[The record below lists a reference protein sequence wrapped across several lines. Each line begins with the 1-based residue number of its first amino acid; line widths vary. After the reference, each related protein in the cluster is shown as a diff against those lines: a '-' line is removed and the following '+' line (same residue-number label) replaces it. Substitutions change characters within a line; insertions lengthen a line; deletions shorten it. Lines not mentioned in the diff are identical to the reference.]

1 MKKKKKSKYSE
12 VSKMVNLFL
21 KFIVKKLVTNHQ
33 ILSQI
38 KQATG
43 AQNVFM
49 CISLFTFLLDWYNI
63 LYFIPLMDFSLH
75 EKKYII
81 NNNEITIVHVP
92 VLHTKP
98 FIYM

>member
-1 MKKKKKSKYSE
+1 MANSGE
-12 VSKMVNLFL
+12 LL
-21 KFIVKKLVTNHQ
+21 LQQKFNTVTT
-33 ILSQI
+33 IRY
-38 KQATG
+38 KA
-43 AQNVFM
+43 
-49 CISLFTFLLDWYNI
+49 SLPLIFYANKTAWFFTTEFYGNKRQQDWYNI

-81 NNNEITIVHVP
+81 NNNEITKVHVP